1 MWRPYLDVMAKKAG
15 QALHVLDRFHIVA
28 YMNKAI
34 DHVRAQEA
42 RDLKARGY
50 EPVLKQ
56 SRWCLLKRPEN
67 RTDAQN
73 IKLKELL
80 QYNLKI
86 VRSFLLKEDFQ
97 FFWEYTSPH
106 WGRALPG

>member
-1 MWRPYLDVMAKKAG
+1 METVPGRDGAQKAS

-42 RDLKARGY
+42 RDLKAKGY

-56 SRWCLLKRPEN
+56 SPVVSVEASGKQ
-67 RTDAQN
+67 D
-73 IKLKELL
+73 
-80 QYNLKI
+80 
-86 VRSFLLKEDFQ
+86 RSAK
-97 FFWEYTSPH
+97 H
-106 WGRALPG
+106 